1 MTNEENMKSLLA
13 FLCVVATLLFVLG
26 CGEPVSPTPPGPTPC
41 ATVVIAFSA
50 PGCGGCLKDKPR
62 VDALERQGY
71 TVIRVN
77 IQAEPERAR
86 RYGITAVPV
95 YVVVKCG
102 RVVVKT
108 PNLDLAIQ
116 TLGKRCK

>member
-1 MTNEENMKSLLA
+1 MKSLLV
-13 FLCVVATLLFVLG
+13 FLCMVATLLFVLG
-26 CGEPVSPTPPGPTPC
+26 CSEPVSPTPPGPTPC
-41 ATVVIAFSA
+41 ATAVIAFLA

-77 IQAEPERAR
+77 IQADPERAR

-95 YVVVKCG
+95 YIVVKCG

-108 PNLDLAIQ
+108 PNLDLVIQ
-116 TLGKRCK
+116 TLGKR